1 MQQLVEEQF
10 IAVKLSKLQN
20 RHLFIFCST
29 QQLDSFL
36 LTSEATNNALIAVW
50 NFYIIW
56 QNSSLRLQKILVSIM
71 SLANFI
77 EFLLLVNGCI
87 QKSTKNKEKVA
98 QNGLSKVK
106 RLNFQKRWCVW
117 IISLFYS
124 LFLSDR
130 QTLSP
135 IAFVCA
141 FLLLCP
147 KQIWTL
153 LKKFLS
159 QNFL

>member
-1 MQQLVEEQF
+1 MLRQQKWKKLQQLVEEQF

-130 QTLSP
+130 
-135 IAFVCA
+135 F
-141 FLLLCP
+141 F
-147 KQIWTL
+147 
-153 LKKFLS
+153 
-159 QNFL
+159 